1 MTRDI
6 ETGQQSTQSLLKQK
20 RGPEV
25 QLEEVYKRY
34 ETGNLSQ
41 RPKAQ
46 GGAKTGSRNVFAES
60 ESDEERKVS
69 VQRWESIN
77 TNRSRSRSRVRYQQ
91 KLRSSQNLSGKASA
105 PRREREES
113 PEVRKKKTRGRMR
126 SSLEDKFDNVV
137 DFREFSRRS
146 NSCKK
151 RASKGFVESA
161 YSDISG
167 KSMPKSLRT
176 SAKHSFIKSNYFS
189 RDESAEPEEK
199 SKDKPDGGR
208 KRKIGKKRRK
218 RKKKGSK
225 KKAKRPK
232 GAKKGASKPKAKVR
246 AEDIEHMR
254 VEKAG
259 QAPRRKARTR
269 RDKRRFYSRRS
280 HSVKRRAET
289 GITEVCEAAQKARPQ
304 NGRPKGMQYQY
315 MTYDPRRREETV
327 WESGRNEGILKRP
340 RKLETV
346 DGFRDRSPLKMDFS
360 GQLGKIKRGIWEK
373 RGIDYVRITDQLEAE
388 NIRRVRGYHSV
399 EMIERRS
406 RERAS
411 GEEGVEDE
419 VERRLRQYRK
429 GEIELIRLR
438 VAEQAKEVGEGE
450 KRGAEE
456 RGTETSEDGTA
467 REGAYRE
474 IEEIRVEGEEAPE
487 REKGRDA
494 RQEAK
499 REDEEEAQ
507 KEGTRE
513 AAPETQEEAEE
524 DEITNL
530 KNKIQELGEMGGR
543 KKETRARSRNQK
555 RARRDEEWLEEG
567 RVMTLRD
574 LKRMKKLRT
583 KSSPV
588 EGAPRAETQE
598 GLSISNILSNQEE
611 RDKVGK
617 RMIIDDISEHVDVQV
632 KKASFGIGRRN
643 FKRSKQVKEK
653 KEFNISMEKIFEE
666 NSNRKIE
673 LQGKIFAEES
683 FQVENEESS
692 RKIGEVLFSR
702 VNLESDDGRRPEA
715 GRRVP
720 VMHQSEFWD
729 AEEEQG
735 PVEQE
740 GMRQEDMGQSEGVG
754 LEERG
759 EEETVREQAHW
770 SETQSQDRQDGT
782 GETEHEHSDVY
793 MHYDEADDGGDGDGG
808 SADHNPKYHVESE
821 LIEPKHVEDF
831 MAQEEQE
838 SLGDGHVEQ
847 EQARDTGEEPE
858 HAEEPR
864 EGESER
870 APSGDGA
877 ERPQK
882 KDYFEDFE
890 DMSAT
895 FDDED
900 ERRDFEQN
908 GFERKSPSSGK
919 KHILSELNAKRMQMS
934 EIAPVQLEE
943 SEVGV
948 QELRATV
955 EGFQDE
961 GADQIKRR
969 ILEIAKEAEAE
980 RGNEDVTSEMRSRM
994 YESTRSRRKKFD
1006 LSRRTGE
1013 SERDSVFSM
1022 RSQRNRS
1029 EKSSLLERIEKS
1041 VRWD

>member
-41 RPKAQ
+41 RPKAR

-60 ESDEERKVS
+60 DSDEERKVS

-105 PRREREES
+105 PRREREGS

-199 SKDKPDGGR
+199 DKPDAGR

-232 GAKKGASKPKAKVR
+232 GAKKRASRPKARVR

-254 VEKAG
+254 VEKTG
-259 QAPRRKARTR
+259 QAPRRKAR

-304 NGRPKGMQYQY
+304 TGRPKGMQYQY

-360 GQLGKIKRGIWEK
+360 GQLGRIKRGIWEK

-388 NIRRVRGYHSV
+388 SIRRVRGYHSV

-419 VERRLRQYRK
+419 VERRLRQYRN

-438 VAEQAKEVGEGE
+438 VAEQAKEVEEAE

-456 RGTETSEDGTA
+456 RGTETAEDGTA

-474 IEEIRVEGEEAPE
+474 IDEIRVEGEEAPV
-487 REKGRDA
+487 REKGRDE
-494 RQEAK
+494 RQEEE
-499 REDEEEAQ
+499 REGKEEARI
-507 KEGTRE
+507 EGTRE
-513 AAPETQEEAEE
+513 GVPETQEEAEE

-543 KKETRARSRNQK
+543 KKETRARSRHQK

-583 KSSPV
+583 KSSPA
-588 EGAPRAETQE
+588 EGAEPEE

-643 FKRSKQVKEK
+643 FKRSKLVKEK

-666 NSNRKIE
+666 NSNRKID

-692 RKIGEVLFSR
+692 RKIEEVLFSR

-729 AEEEQG
+729 MEEERG
-735 PVEQE
+735 
-740 GMRQEDMGQSEGVG
+740 QEDMGQEDMEQEDMEQEDTGQEDIEQSDGVG

-759 EEETVREQAHW
+759 EEETVREQAQW

-793 MHYDEADDGGDGDGG
+793 MHCGDADDGGDGD
-808 SADHNPKYHVESE
+808 
-821 LIEPKHVEDF
+821 
-831 MAQEEQE
+831 
-838 SLGDGHVEQ
+838 
-847 EQARDTGEEPE
+847 
-858 HAEEPR
+858 
-864 EGESER
+864 
-870 APSGDGA
+870 
-877 ERPQK
+877 
-882 KDYFEDFE
+882 
-890 DMSAT
+890 
-895 FDDED
+895 
-900 ERRDFEQN
+900 
-908 GFERKSPSSGK
+908 
-919 KHILSELNAKRMQMS
+919 
-934 EIAPVQLEE
+934 
-943 SEVGV
+943 
-948 QELRATV
+948 
-955 EGFQDE
+955 
-961 GADQIKRR
+961 
-969 ILEIAKEAEAE
+969 
-980 RGNEDVTSEMRSRM
+980 
-994 YESTRSRRKKFD
+994 
-1006 LSRRTGE
+1006 
-1013 SERDSVFSM
+1013 
-1022 RSQRNRS
+1022 
-1029 EKSSLLERIEKS
+1029 
-1041 VRWD
+1041 